1 MIVCMPTHQRAP
13 VFHMQAASLSPAIAT
28 DWEVR
33 LALVVAVVL
42 RGVGRGLDC
51 VGERMGFT
59 GETATERGTGDMAHG
74 VGVVGVLPPPDFF
87 CRKEKRRI
95 PTSVMGSKQPPAS
108 QTRHNSNTHCNK
120 ELFMAHNYSSF
131 HQPCKLA
138 E

>member
-1 MIVCMPTHQRAP
+1 MYLLI
-13 VFHMQAASLSPAIAT
+13 PAIAT

-87 CRKEKRRI
+87 CRTEKKKDSDSHIQINGPMKTRR
-95 PTSVMGSKQPPAS
+95 AS
-108 QTRHNSNTHCNK
+108 
-120 ELFMAHNYSSF
+120 LI
-131 HQPCKLA
+131 
-138 E
+138 